1 MTAMMHL
8 LKRNRPARYGLVA
21 LCALVITLAG
31 FFRAQTARA
40 DDQDIQKLN
49 RFVQTKVDSP
59 AMKMFREGRD
69 QIEAE
74 NWAQAAAKFD
84 AFVRDYPKD
93 KDVDAALYWLAYAL
107 KKQGKKD
114 EAAQPLLRLIREFP
128 SSSWRREAQAMLVEL
143 GHGDEIAHVLA
154 QANADRE
161 NCEIKILALQSLFE
175 ADEDRAVAFVGD
187 VLKGGA
193 ATCPALRS

>member
-8 LKRNRPARYGLVA
+8 LKRNRPARYGL
-21 LCALVITLAG
+21 CALVTFLFVAG

-74 NWAQAAAKFD
+74 NWTQAAAKFD

-93 KDVDAALYWLAYAL
+93 KDVDAALYWLACAL
-107 KKQGKKD
+107 KKQDNKD
-114 EAAQPLLRLIREFP
+114 EAAQ
-128 SSSWRREAQAMLVEL
+128 
-143 GHGDEIAHVLA
+143 
-154 QANADRE
+154 
-161 NCEIKILALQSLFE
+161 
-175 ADEDRAVAFVGD
+175 
-187 VLKGGA
+187 
-193 ATCPALRS
+193 T